1 MRIFRA
7 VRTFQH
13 PHSFFEGIGKNV
25 RNESTEPKTPSQ
37 TAFEACPTAYKGT
50 PRVRLIHSKKQLF
63 ILFSAFCGLD
73 FFCSPVA
80 MHITD
85 ASNLCKKPIIVNIGR
100 IWLQNVINVL
110 YSICCNISF
119 LKKQYFGV

>member
-1 MRIFRA
+1 MCNNSLILRFKKKELLN
-7 VRTFQH
+7 
-13 PHSFFEGIGKNV
+13 HS
-25 RNESTEPKTPSQ
+25 
-37 TAFEACPTAYKGT
+37 
-50 PRVRLIHSKKQLF
+50 
-63 ILFSAFCGLD
+63 
-73 FFCSPVA
+73 VA